1 MLRSLVLT
9 ALVAC
14 AAGFQAPAATR
25 PAVSAFSAVRP
36 ASVVAP
42 MPVQTTR
49 SGIVMSD
56 DPTDKES
63 TIAVALTGAFVG
75 VYFLD
80 NVITA
85 AVLGALAA
93 YLTTTDSKAGEIA
106 SATGSNVAKVYK
118 KIVSFATEQNVLPKA
133 KEVTDKVVGVLDSVN
148 QNYGITAK
156 IDEKLLLSEKI
167 ETASAKLGEVK
178 STVSSKVNDLSAN
191 MK

>member
-1 MLRSLVLT
+1 MLLPFNL
-9 ALVAC
+9 L
-14 AAGFQAPAATR
+14 PA
-25 PAVSAFSAVRP
+25 
-36 ASVVAP
+36 
-42 MPVQTTR
+42 
-49 SGIVMSD
+49 
-56 DPTDKES
+56 
-63 TIAVALTGAFVG
+63 
-75 VYFLD
+75 
-80 NVITA
+80 
-85 AVLGALAA
+85 
-93 YLTTTDSKAGEIA
+93 
-106 SATGSNVAKVYK
+106 GSNVAKVYK